1 MEGAQIFS
9 TQTNSSMRN
18 LFAKKE
24 EGLFLKVE
32 GTKISGRGNICNAEG
47 RNGYVDEFSFS
58 VTEIEDVVQTEYQ
71 GLPALSFTAYLKG
84 IYGSKKCKIFLPQ
97 IKNIDAA
104 ARLLRN
110 IKMSL
115 IQLQF

>member
-9 TQTNSSMRN
+9 SATNGSRLN
-18 LFAKKE
+18 LFGKKE
-24 EGLFLKVE
+24 DALILKVE
-32 GTKISGRGNICNAEG
+32 GDKVSGRGNICNAEG

-58 VTEIEDVVQTEYQ
+58 INEIEEIAQTEFQ
-71 GLPALSFTAYLKG
+71 GVPALTFTAYLKG
-84 IYGSKKCKIFLPQ
+84 IYGSKKCKIFLPH

-110 IKMSL
+110 LKMEY
-115 IQLQF
+115 IWQG